1 MKFFSKNFGIF
12 DVIVIIF
19 LISIF
24 NHLTYVVTTDI
35 PLHAQFIK
43 SYTDGNMPFQVNFLY
58 YYTVYAISFHS
69 NNLSILLF
77 VSIYVLAFITF
88 YKYNFRLFYPKK
100 TYKSYYLETMIH
112 CFLAQITIT
121 LIFIT

>member
-12 DVIVIIF
+12 DLIVIIF

-69 NNLSILLF
+69 NNLSILLSCKG
-77 VSIYVLAFITF
+77 SIVQSILHF
-88 YKYNFRLFYPKK
+88 LCYPKL
-100 TYKSYYLETMIH
+100 YKPSLSTW
-112 CFLAQITIT
+112 
-121 LIFIT
+121 